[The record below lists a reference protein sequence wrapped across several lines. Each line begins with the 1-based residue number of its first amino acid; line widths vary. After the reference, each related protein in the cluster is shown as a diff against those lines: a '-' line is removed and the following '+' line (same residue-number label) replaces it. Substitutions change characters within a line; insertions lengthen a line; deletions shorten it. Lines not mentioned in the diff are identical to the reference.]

1 MWWREVGAPL
11 RMQRVALVAPK
22 VSLRDVLVRV
32 ADAGSVELDRTGAA
46 GAAGTAGMVRSEAAP
61 RLSRVLPDLDDL
73 EREGRADLVAGETEL
88 QGYASGAVVRGEVAA
103 LAAWMPVTEVGDLSE
118 ALADLGAAVMPL
130 RTPRGVD
137 PPTLLRGGESV
148 RKSFTPLVE
157 TYGTVPYADIDPSV
171 LAGLAYMLMFGMMFG
186 DAGHGALLAI
196 AGLLLSVGRPRRL
209 ARFRTVWPFVAG
221 SGVVAIGFG
230 LLYGEFF
237 GPTGVVPVL
246 WLAPLDEPVTLMA
259 VALGLGAVLLAGAQA
274 LGTVNR
280 WREGGWPVALSSP
293 SGVAGAALLAGLGL
307 VVLGATA
314 ELVWLTLVGALVI
327 AAGVGLAFVGFLA
340 TSGGGA
346 TGVTQAFVEVFDALI
361 RVGTNLVSFVRLAAF
376 GLTHAAIGKI
386 VWDGTTAL
394 WESGG
399 LLVVAAVGC
408 VRGRERR
415 GVRAGGA
422 RGRCAGPPVGVLRA
436 VLAGLHEPGPTVP
449 PLAPPH
455 RPRLRHRTDA
465 RHHEFRSQPRETVMT
480 IWFLALPA
488 LVAVFAAT
496 HLLLRRRGRDAL
508 RVLVALDVAVLV
520 AALVVLVITA
530 ASGPG
535 AAETASAVTA
545 AQPAATDSQS
555 WAALLGAAIAVAG
568 SSLGAALA
576 VAYTGAAALAAMSER
591 PELFGRAMVIVGL
604 AEGIA
609 IYGLIVAIIL
619 IGRA

>member
-22 VSLRDVLVRV
+22 VVLRDVLVRV
-32 ADAGSVELDRTGAA
+32 ADAGTVELDRS
-46 GAAGTAGMVRSEAAP
+46 GAAGTAGVASSEGMVRSGAARAVPGAGADLSTTP
-61 RLSRVLPDLDDL
+61 RLSRVLPDLDGPD
-73 EREGRADLVAGETEL
+73 REGRADLMAGEAEL

-103 LAAWMPVTEVGDLSE
+103 LAGWVPVTEVGDLTG
-118 ALADLGAAVMPL
+118 ALADLGASVVPI

-137 PPTLLRGGESV
+137 PPTLLRGGEGV
-148 RKSFTPLVE
+148 RRSLTPLVE
-157 TYGTVPYADIDPSV
+157 TYGTVPYADVDPSV
-171 LAGLAYMLMFGMMFG
+171 VAGLAYMLRFGMMFG
-186 DAGHGALLAI
+186 DAGHGALLVI
-196 AGLLLSVGRPRRL
+196 AGLLLRAGRPRRL
-209 ARFRTVWPFVAG
+209 ARVRKVWPFVAG

-259 VALGLGAVLLAGAQA
+259 VALGLGAVLLSGAQV

-293 SGVAGAALLAGLGL
+293 SGIAGAALLAGLGL

-314 ELVWLTLVGALVI
+314 DLVRLSLVGALVI

-399 LLVVAAVGC
+399 LLVVAAV
-408 VRGRERR
+408 V
-415 GVRAGGA
+415 VFV
-422 RGRCAGPPVGVLRA
+422 VGNA
-436 VLAGLHEPGPTVP
+436 VA
-449 PLAPPH
+449 
-455 RPRLRHRTDA
+455 
-465 RHHEFRSQPRETVMT
+465 F
-480 IWFLALPA
+480 ALEA
-488 LVAVFAAT
+488 LVAGVQ
-496 HLLLRRRGRDAL
+496 AL
-508 RVLVALDVAVLV
+508 RL
-520 AALVVLVITA
+520 
-530 ASGPG
+530 
-535 AAETASAVTA
+535 E
-545 AQPAATDSQS
+545 
-555 WAALLGAAIAVAG
+555 
-568 SSLGAALA
+568 
-576 VAYTGAAALAAMSER
+576 YY
-591 PELFGRAMVIVGL
+591 ELFSRVFTSQGRPFRPWHLPTDLGSGV
-604 AEGIA
+604 EPTHDTTSSPSDP
-609 IYGLIVAIIL
+609 
-619 IGRA
+619 GRQS